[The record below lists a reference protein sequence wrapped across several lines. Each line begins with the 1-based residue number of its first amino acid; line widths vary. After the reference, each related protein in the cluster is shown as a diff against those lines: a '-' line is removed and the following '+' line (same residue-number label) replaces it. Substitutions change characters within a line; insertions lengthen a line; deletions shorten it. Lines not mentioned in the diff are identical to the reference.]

1 MRGAFWGGTR
11 FNSFNRVLFF
21 SATLLCLPFFAS
33 AAEPAVQP
41 LPEIVLS
48 PSSPGPGDIMIVT
61 VRGMNGPVDG
71 SFNGRKIYFNPS
83 QDAFRAVVGI
93 DLFTAPGSYTLEVA
107 GVGSTEHRAIVVRK
121 KEYPEQHLKLPKDM
135 VELSPENE
143 ARVERELKLTNSI
156 WPNETGRV
164 WDGGFMNPR
173 EGKIATIFGVRRF
186 MNKIPKNPHTGVD
199 VEAEEGD
206 PVHAPNSGVVA
217 LVDDLYYS
225 GNSVVL
231 DHGQGVY
238 TMFFHLSKA
247 LVTPG
252 QQIKKGDVIALVGST
267 GRSTG
272 AHLHWGVRMQGA
284 RVDPLELIK
293 LDLNEGA
300 GTQRTGSAR

>member
-1 MRGAFWGGTR
+1 VRGAFWGGTR
-11 FNSFNRVLFF
+11 FNSFNRVLLLV
-21 SATLLCLPFFAS
+21 ATLLCFPLFVS
-33 AAEPAVQP
+33 AAEPVVQP
-41 LPEIVLS
+41 QPEIVLS

-71 SFNGRKIYFNPS
+71 AFKGKKIYFNSS
-83 QDAFRAVVGI
+83 QNTFRAVVGI
-93 DLFTAPGSYTLEVA
+93 DLFTEPGSYPLDITA
-107 GVGSTEHRAIVVRK
+107 TGSTEHRTIVVQK
-121 KEYPEQHLKLPKDM
+121 KEYPVQHLTLPKGM

-143 ARVERELKLTNSI
+143 ARVARELKLTNSI

-164 WDGGFMNPR
+164 WDGRFMNPR
-173 EGKIATIFGVRRF
+173 EGKIVTLFGVRRF

-206 PVHAPNSGVVA
+206 PVRAPNSGVVR

-231 DHGQGVY
+231 DHGQGIY
-238 TMFFHLSKA
+238 TMFFHLSKV

-284 RVDPLELIK
+284 RVDPQELIK
-293 LDLNEGA
+293 LDLNDGA
-300 GTQRTGSAR
+300 VTQGSVPVR

>member
-1 MRGAFWGGTR
+1 MRNERRRQLVTI
-11 FNSFNRVLFF
+11 LFF
-21 SATLLCLPFFAS
+21 VVITLCLPFIAF
-33 AAEPAVQP
+33 AAEPAVHPQ
-41 LPEIVLS
+41 PEIVLS

-61 VRGMNGPVDG
+61 VRGMNGPVEG
-71 SFNGRKIYFNPS
+71 TFNGRKIYFNPS
-83 QDAFRAVVGI
+83 QSSFRAVIGV
-93 DLFTAPGSYTLEVA
+93 DLFTEPGSYPLDISAT
-107 GVGSTEHRAIVVRK
+107 GSTEHRTVVVQK
-121 KEYPEQHLKLPKDM
+121 KEYPAQHLTLPKGM

-173 EGKIATIFGVRRF
+173 EGKIVTLFGVRRF

-206 PVHAPNSGVVA
+206 PVHAPNNGVVT

-231 DHGQGVY
+231 DHGQGIF
-238 TMFFHLSKA
+238 TMFFHLSKV

-252 QQIKKGDVIALVGST
+252 QQVKKGDVIALVGST

-284 RVDPLELIK
+284 RVDPQELVHLK
-293 LDLNEGA
+293 LD
-300 GTQRTGSAR
+300 